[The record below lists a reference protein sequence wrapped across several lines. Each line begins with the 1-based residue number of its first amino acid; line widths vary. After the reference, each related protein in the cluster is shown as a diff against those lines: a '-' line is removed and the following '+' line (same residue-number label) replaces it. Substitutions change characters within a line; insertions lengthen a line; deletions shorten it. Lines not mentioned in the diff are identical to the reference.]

1 MHVDLLPETLTLTL
15 TLIVLVPVPRPRI
28 APNRHIRAYV
38 PMSSDANRYPIYH
51 ICHAL
56 LQNIDVHVDPCSPK
70 RETLTL
76 TLILTLIVLVHVQ
89 LPRIAPNQHIRAH
102 VPTSSDDNRNPI
114 LTYMP
119 CLRVCR
125 PLLP

>member
-1 MHVDLLPETLTLTL
+1 M
-15 TLIVLVPVPRPRI
+15 
-28 APNRHIRAYV
+28 

-76 TLILTLIVLVHVQ
+76 TLILTLIVEG
-89 LPRIAPNQHIRAH
+89 RGDGGNQNISRNISRNIVNSLEIIR
-102 VPTSSDDNRNPI
+102 
-114 LTYMP
+114 TY
-119 CLRVCR
+119 V
-125 PLLP
+125 